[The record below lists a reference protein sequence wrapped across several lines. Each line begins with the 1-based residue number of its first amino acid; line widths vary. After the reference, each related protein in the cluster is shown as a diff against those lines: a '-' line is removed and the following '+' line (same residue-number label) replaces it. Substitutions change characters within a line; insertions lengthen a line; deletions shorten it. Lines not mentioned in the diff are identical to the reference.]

1 MLIQTKQKAKL
12 LNLDEADLACDHTV
26 YSKALEVLLA
36 EGNESLKEFIN
47 LRMGGFH
54 TMCVF
59 MAVIGKIY
67 SDTGLWDLLIESG
80 ISTEGRVEQELHG
93 KHYNNAMLAHL
104 CVCKSLYHLKINAF
118 QNWLTIKGKYQIF

>member
-1 MLIQTKQKAKL
+1 MTIDSRFSFETFNHLLIQTKQKAKS
-12 LNLDEADLACDHTV
+12 LNLDETDLACDHVV

-54 TMCVF
+54 MMCVF

-80 ISTEGRVEQELHG
+80 I
-93 KHYNNAMLAHL
+93 
-104 CVCKSLYHLKINAF
+104 
-118 QNWLTIKGKYQIF
+118 